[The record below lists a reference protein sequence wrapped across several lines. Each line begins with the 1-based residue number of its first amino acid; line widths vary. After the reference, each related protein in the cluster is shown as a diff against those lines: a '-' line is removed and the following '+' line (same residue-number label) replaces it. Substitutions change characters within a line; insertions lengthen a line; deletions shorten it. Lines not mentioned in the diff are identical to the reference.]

1 MALAHACIR
10 GSICPGP
17 PPRAAQVLHG
27 SKLLAVADEE
37 GWVCVVDTAAQR
49 LPSSLH
55 TDSACAPKAQW
66 LAHQNTIY
74 DLVWAKVGVGG

>member
-1 MALAHACIR
+1 
-10 GSICPGP
+10 
-17 PPRAAQVLHG
+17 VLHG